1 VFFVDRLS
9 PTTVSASM
17 HRRMPAPTSKSSQER
32 SKKQKQLAVL
42 SLAAAMALPT
52 VGVSMRAFAEEVAAV
67 NATATEAVVPAPQ
80 PAAAALFA
88 TLDDLS
94 DADLLKQGLS
104 QYKNGQYEEAV
115 TSLQRVKKDA
125 LSDSEKKQLDETL
138 SQADSAAK
146 ERQSARAEFEKGQ
159 EALNGNNP
167 AEALTHFKA
176 ARDNKFADAGT
187 RDKADTQVAMAQA
200 LMTQSGSDAK
210 SLYKK
215 GRDEYRKGDW
225 IAARADLTSARD
237 LGYKPGFL
245 EKSPADMLKEMDAK
259 EQKDAAKAQKEAD
272 ARAAQAAADAQAKA
286 DAEARAKAEA
296 DAKAAAPAPA
306 PTPTPTPTP
315 APTPAPTVADT
326 KPDTTATPPPAP
338 TPAPVAEEP
347 AAPAVDAKAAY
358 KLAKQQYNKGDWIAA
373 RKNFEIARDAG
384 YKPGLF
390 EGDAP
395 TKYLA
400 RMDAKENADAAKAQQ
415 EAEARAA
422 REAAEAQARADAEAK
437 AKADAEAMAKAEADA
452 KARAQ
457 ADAAKPTPTPA
468 PTPTPTPTPAP
479 TPTPTP
485 APAPTVTTT
494 TQTPAPA
501 PAPTVQQQLEETAKL
516 EQIKK
521 ERDAFTAKQLVDD
534 ARKATS
540 ENRKDEA
547 IKLYSQALD
556 LDPTNAAAREGRAQL
571 MLETGTNTAVAP
583 GAATGVVDVQIR
595 KDRVR
600 YEVDSSTAQIDKDLK
615 SGDIPDAYRQLDK
628 ARVAVNLERQL
639 FTTEELAALDD
650 RLVRAQRDID
660 AAKAAAD
667 AAADKARA
675 EELKR
680 ATAAAAERDR
690 EQRQRTT
697 KDLINVTQQQIR
709 EAKYEP
715 AMGTLNQI
723 LSLDPQNDYARG
735 VMPLVQ
741 EKAIVQQ
748 QRGYREEFDLQ
759 MEKSLNAAEEK
770 RIPYDDILRYPPNW
784 PDISE
789 VRDASVRAERGVK
802 EVDQTVQAQLERKL
816 PEINFNGNNFVDVI
830 DFLRDVT
837 SANLFV
843 NWRALETAG
852 ITKEAPVTAR
862 LKDVKFSK
870 ALKTILDD
878 VGGGTVKLSYTIDE
892 GVITIS
898 TADDL
903 AKNTATRTYD
913 IRDLLVDVPDF
924 DQVPD
929 LSLLATST
937 GGTGGGG
944 GGGGG
949 GGRGGG
955 GGGGGGGQ
963 GLFGGQGL
971 NQNGQGGAKTM
982 TREERVDAIVK
993 LIQETVDPNS
1003 WRDNGGQVGAVK
1015 ELSGQLIVT
1024 QTADNQRQLINL
1036 LEQLRETRAIQV
1048 TVETRFV
1055 SVSRNFLEDVGLN
1068 LDFFFNIQNPNKF
1081 SEISVT
1087 QGSAA
1092 FTQNPS
1098 TGIPG
1103 SIGSSA
1109 TPPQSLTVTGTYLD
1123 KFQVN
1128 MLLRAT
1134 QASIH
1139 TSVVTAP
1146 RVTLFN
1152 GQRAWVLIATQRAYV
1167 SDLTPVVGN
1176 GVVAFSPTIDVINSG
1191 VLLDVQA
1198 TVSSDRK
1205 YVTLTLRPQL
1215 AELLGLF
1222 EFTFQQGTTQG
1233 TTPIIGGGGT
1243 IVTNTSAGSGIVQ
1256 QPEIQLTE
1264 VRTTVSVPDGGTLLL
1279 GGQTLAGEV
1288 EKEAGVPVL
1297 SKVPFLKR
1305 LFTNR
1310 STAKDETVL
1319 LILVK
1324 PTIIIQREA
1333 EQKQFPL
1340 LSTKVNG
1347 GG

>member
-17 HRRMPAPTSKSSQER
+17 HRRMPVPTSKSSQER
-32 SKKQKQLAVL
+32 FRKQKQLAVL

-52 VGVSMRAFAEEVAAV
+52 VGVSMRAFAEEAV
-67 NATATEAVVPAPQ
+67 NAAATEAVVPAPQ

-94 DADLLKQGLS
+94 DADLLKQGLN

-125 LSDSEKKQLDETL
+125 LSDSEKKQLDDTL
-138 SQADSAAK
+138 AQADSAAK
-146 ERQSARAEFEKGQ
+146 ERQAARAEFEKGQ
-159 EALNGNNP
+159 EALNANNP
-167 AEALTHFKA
+167 SEALNHFKA

-225 IAARADLTSARD
+225 IAARADLTAARD

-245 EKSPADMLKEMDAK
+245 EKSPADMLKDMDAK

-272 ARAAQAAADAQAKA
+272 ARAAQAAADAQAKT

-296 DAKAAAPAPA
+296 DAQAAKPA
-306 PTPTPTPTP
+306 PTPTPTP
-315 APTPAPTVADT
+315 APTAADT
-326 KPDTTATPPPAP
+326 KPDTTAAPTPTPAP
-338 TPAPVAEEP
+338 TPIAEEQP
-347 AAPAVDAKAAY
+347 APAPAVDAKGAY

-395 TKYLA
+395 AKYLA

-457 ADAAKPTPTPA
+457 ADAAKPAPA
-468 PTPTPTPTPAP
+468 PAP

-485 APAPTVTTT
+485 APAPAPAPTVTAVTT

-516 EQIKK
+516 EQIRKQEAAYK
-521 ERDAFTAKQLVDD
+521 SKQLVDD
-534 ARKATS
+534 AVKATN

-600 YEVDSSTAQIDKDLK
+600 YEVDSAMAQIDKDLK
-615 SGDIPDAYRQLDK
+615 SGDISDAYRQLDK
-628 ARVAVNLERQL
+628 ARVAVNLEQQL
-639 FTTEELAALDD
+639 FTNEELAAIND
-650 RLVRAQRDID
+650 RITRAQRDVD

-667 AAADKARA
+667 AAAEKARRD
-675 EELKR
+675 ELQK

-741 EKAIVQQ
+741 EKAILQQ
-748 QRGYREEFDLQ
+748 QRGYREDFDLQ
-759 MEKSLNAAEEK
+759 LEKSLNAAEEK

-955 GGGGGGGQ
+955 GGGGGGGGQ

-971 NQNGQGGAKTM
+971 NQNGQGGEKTM
-982 TREERVDAIVK
+982 TRQERVDAIVK